1 MSVPDDIVAIGK
13 LQKCSICGTNGR
25 IQLVAYN
32 GDATLSCC
40 RGCNCLARF
49 TAGLEGHWYLWSEPR
64 AQMHLIDA
72 KKVDRSY
79 AGRKGFQTRMERGI
93 YPHEMCLGDA
103 LRMAASMM
111 RLR

>member
-1 MSVPDDIVAIGK
+1 MPVPDDIVAIGK
-13 LQKCSICGTNGR
+13 RQRCSVCGKYGR
-25 IQLVAYN
+25 IQLVAHN

-49 TAGLEGHWYLWSEPR
+49 TASLEGHWYLWSAPI
-64 AQMHLIDA
+64 AQTRLIDA
-72 KKVDRSY
+72 KKVERSY

-93 YPHEMCLGDA
+93 YPHEMYLGDA